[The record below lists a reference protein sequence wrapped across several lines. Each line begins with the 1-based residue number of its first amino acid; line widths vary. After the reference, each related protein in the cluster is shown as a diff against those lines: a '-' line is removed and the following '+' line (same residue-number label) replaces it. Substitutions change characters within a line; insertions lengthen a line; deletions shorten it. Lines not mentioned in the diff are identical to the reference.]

1 MFYVTDVE
9 NLLETDDFEEY
20 IVFKLNNL
28 LIYIPQ

>member
-28 LIYIPQ
+28 LIYIPP